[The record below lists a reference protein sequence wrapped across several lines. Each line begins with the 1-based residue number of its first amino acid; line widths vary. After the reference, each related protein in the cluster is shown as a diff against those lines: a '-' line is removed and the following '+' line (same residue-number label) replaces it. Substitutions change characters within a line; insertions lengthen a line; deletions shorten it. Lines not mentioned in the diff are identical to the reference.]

1 MHLQLKEKLDTKTL
15 PPLALGSLPSDDTKN
30 GTCSL
35 FGWDATS
42 SDTAALEIYAP
53 KYCLSTYPEAYCA
66 YHDDE
71 SPRICSAKKGSSI
84 SCSAKTVDG
93 ILLNTG
99 CTLNDQGRYLS
110 FYHSVGDYKAWIE
123 SVSGAET
130 TTALSVALL
139 VSAIALSLKNFL

>member
-1 MHLQLKEKLDTKTL
+1 MPQQLKEKLNTKTF
-15 PPLALGSLPSDDTKN
+15 PPLSLGSMPADEAKN

-35 FGWDATS
+35 FGWDVTTS
-42 SDTAALEIYAP
+42 DAASLDLYAP
-53 KYCLSTYPEAYCA
+53 KFCLSTYPEAYCA
-66 YHDDE
+66 YHEDE
-71 SPRICSAKKGSSI
+71 TPRICSAKKGSSI

-130 TTALSVALL
+130 ATALSMTLL